1 MAFKKLKHITVICK
15 ELYEEK
21 GASAV
26 YDYAN
31 ERMEKYPDGNVRYKQ
46 CTPCAAE
53 TPHWFDSCLICG
65 S

>member
-1 MAFKKLKHITVICK
+1 MAFRKLKHITVICK

-31 ERMEKYPDGNVRYKQ
+31 ERMEKYPDGNVQYKQ
-46 CTPCAAE
+46 CTPCDAE
-53 TPHWFDSCLICG
+53 TPHWFDTCLICG

>member
-46 CTPCAAE
+46 CTPCAA
-53 TPHWFDSCLICG
+53 
-65 S
+65 